1 MIIIKDKLS
10 FIKDIQITND
20 FINEVVTNNGY
31 NSIIIDYYKRLA
43 IEESD
48 ITTVKK
54 EFTDKNGVKYFKE
67 IPKEDLDLDDLDI
80 SSKVKAI
87 DNCNSI
93 WTLDKYELQKV
104 KDFKRTNLCK
114 DKFCNNCKKVKQASR
129 MSQFVPQLKKLEEEY
144 DLFHVTLTVPNVNG
158 HDYDKLMS
166 TIKTMFDSYRKLN
179 HYLLEIKSIKDI
191 SFTKKYGYVGSI
203 RSLEITYKNDSY
215 HPHLHCIFAMRK
227 GLKLS
232 KRFTNTYSNS
242 KKNGKRKFSQ
252 FEILIQKIWRLTNE
266 GIKVTKKS
274 IEDLEIG
281 YSCSVDKIE
290 EKHYYEV
297 FKYMTKSN
305 SDDDEDFM
313 TYDNFKVLYYSLKSV
328 RQIQGYGILYNL
340 KEKENYEQLVEEK
353 YNEIIE
359 YLQQKEAPVKVME
372 APEDLLK
379 QNDYTII
386 SRKKIFSYLRQ
397 L

>member
-1 MIIIKDKLS
+1 MIQML
-10 FIKDIQITND
+10 KDIQITND
-20 FINEVVTNNGY
+20 FINDVINNNGY
-31 NSIIIDYYKRLA
+31 NSIILDYYKRF
-43 IEESD
+43 EEEEH
-48 ITTVKK
+48 I
-54 EFTDKNGVKYFKE
+54 
-67 IPKEDLDLDDLDI
+67 DLTNKI
-80 SSKVKAI
+80 NSI

-93 WTLDKYELQKV
+93 WTLDKYELQRI
-104 KDFKRTNLCK
+104 KDFKKTNLCK

-129 MSQFVPQLKKLEEEY
+129 LSQFVPELKKIEEEF
-144 DLFHVTLTVPNVNG
+144 DLFHVTLTVPNVEG
-158 HDYDKLMS
+158 HNYDKLTK

-179 HYLLEIKSIKDI
+179 HYLLDIKSIKDI
-191 SFTKKYGYVGSI
+191 SFKKYFYVGSI
-203 RSLEITYKNDSY
+203 RSLEVTYKNDSY
-215 HPHLHCIFAMRK
+215 HPHLHCIFAMKK

-266 GIKVTKKS
+266 GIKVTKK
-274 IEDLEIG
+274 IIDDLDIG

-290 EKHYYEV
+290 EEHYYEV

-313 TYDNFKVLYYSLKSV
+313 SYDNFKVLYYSLKSI

-340 KEKENYEQLVEEK
+340 KDKENYEEEF
-353 YNEIIE
+353 E
-359 YLQQKEAPVKVME
+359 YLYDNIISELKEKEQPIEVME

-379 QNDYTII
+379 QNDYLVI
-386 SRKKIFSYLRQ
+386 SKKKIFSYLRQ